1 MPTLR
6 LTRPETGTLWRQAWV
21 NAVDI
26 VDERWNEAFRL
37 IQNQGRGL
45 YSQGTREWTDYA
57 VQAILTPA
65 LSVASGVAVRVQGM
79 RRYSALLLV
88 RGALR
93 LVKSQGQEQVLAE
106 VPLDWAFDQPY
117 QLRLEADGPRLRG
130 WLNGELRVDVLDV
143 HSPLIGGAA
152 GLVIEEGMLTC
163 ELVEVSP
170 VHPHS

>member
-6 LTRPETGTLWRQAWV
+6 PSRPENGTLWRQAWV

-57 VQAILTPA
+57 VQATLTPA
-65 LSVASGVAVRVQGM
+65 LSVASGLAVRVQGM
-79 RRYSALLLV
+79 RRYYALMLV
-88 RGALR
+88 QGALR
-93 LVKSQGQEQVLAE
+93 LVKSQGHEQVLAE
-106 VPLDWAFDQPY
+106 VPLDWSFDQPY
-117 QLRLEADGPRLRG
+117 QLKLEADGPRLRG
-130 WLNGELRVDVLDV
+130 WLNGELRVDVLDEQ
-143 HSPLIGGAA
+143 SPLTGGAA

-163 ELVEVSP
+163 ELVKVIHI
-170 VHPHS
+170 HPPS